1 MSRYSYCLLKDS
13 SRVYVITKRH
23 RSDNPEIMRRMIYTE
38 PHKNSWTGTINNEI
52 VGYCNKRLCEEKISK
67 LLLLDEGTINTS
79 ECDIMYMKGVCA
91 RLNMPMRVIANIY
104 CDMETKDEH
113 EKIYYYILRGDADE
127 YKTR

>member
-23 RSDNPEIMRRMIYTE
+23 RCDNPEIMRRMIYTE
-38 PHKNSWTGTINNEI
+38 PYKNSWTGAIINEI
-52 VGYCNKRLCEEKISK
+52 VGYSNKRLCEEKLSK
-67 LLLLDEGTINTS
+67 LYNDGTINIS

-91 RLNMPMRVIANIY
+91 RLNIPLRVIANIY

-113 EKIYYYILRGDADE
+113 EKIYYYILRGDDNE
-127 YKTR
+127 YKKR